1 MNFAKAE
8 VIDSQKIVNKEFGPW
23 IVSCKEDVMLGK
35 SNCKLFAEVVEGT
48 TLFVNPNNN
57 DNKIILISKD
67 IMEGSRVIF
76 RIDRNDLI
84 GSGIVESNAYNIIN
98 IGTDR
103 KREIFEQL
111 KVGNVFYVRF
121 SVKDDS
127 NNTGSRQVTARLDL
141 ADFVKALDHYNTMM
155 TKSL

>member
-1 MNFAKAE
+1 MK
-8 VIDSQKIVNKEFGPW
+8 IDVHADDYG
-23 IVSCKEDVMLGK
+23 L
-35 SNCKLFAEVVEGT
+35 
-48 TLFVNPNNN
+48 TLNT
-57 DNKIILISKD
+57 SKD

-76 RIDRNDLI
+76 RIDRNELI

-98 IGTDR
+98 IGIDR